1 MDDKN
6 KKETIAFKTLNKGN
20 HLEAEI
26 LLREIVSNG
35 TNNYAVYGSLA
46 ILCGKKG
53 EINEMVEYL
62 THSTTLNP
70 SYADGHFNLGIIYL
84 KKGDLNNAINYFLNT
99 IRIRPEDS
107 NALNMLG
114 VAYFKKGDI
123 KSSINYYLKAIKFNP
138 LNDNIYNNLATA
150 YSKSGALED
159 SLSTY
164 LRALKIDPKNFTTLF
179 NLGKLYQKNGDLEDA
194 LKTFK
199 KILRLKNINSLELVF
214 NEIGITLQKKEDFDE
229 AIKAY
234 LKAIKINKK
243 LIQAYNNLGYSQFQ
257 LEDFDSASSSFLKAT
272 KLNPNNAIARSSLA
286 RIYLQAGNYKEGLE
300 HYEYR
305 HKTSNLRNFPHASP
319 KIPIWSGKDSEN
331 PDKLLIVSEQGLGDT
346 LQFMRF
352 LPLLRKENRKVYF
365 CAQEKL
371 HGVIKN
377 SQIDL
382 DPLSPNEANNFSE
395 GKWVPLLSLPKILN
409 ITPTNQPIKAPY
421 IYSDK
426 FSLDKWK
433 SIFSN
438 YQEKI
443 IGIHWQGN
451 PDSEQGTHKGR
462 SLLLNEFAILAQNSN
477 CKFLSLQKGY
487 GEEQMK
493 DCLFKSKFVDFQRE
507 VNKIWD
513 FVETSSIIAN
523 CDLIITSDSAVAHLA
538 AGMGI
543 KTWLLLQKIPDWRW
557 GLKGSDTFWYENM
570 EIFRQVEKNNWR
582 EVMIK
587 VSIRLNDFLNY

>member
-1 MDDKN
+1 MDEKN
-6 KKETIAFKTLNKGN
+6 KKETLAFKTLNKGN

-53 EINEMVEYL
+53 NINEMVKYL
-62 THSTTLNP
+62 THATKLNP

-84 KKGDLNNAINYFLNT
+84 KRGNINNAINYFLNT
-99 IRIRPEDS
+99 IRIRPKDS
-107 NALNMLG
+107 EAQNMLG
-114 VAYFKKGDI
+114 VAYFQKGDI
-123 KSSINYYLKAIKFNP
+123 KSSINYYLKAIKFDQ
-138 LNDNIYNNLATA
+138 LNGNIYNNLSIA
-150 YSKSGALED
+150 YSKLGALD
-159 SLSTY
+159 ASLANY
-164 LRALKIDPKNFTTLF
+164 LKALKIDPKNFTTLF
-179 NLGKLYQKNGDLEDA
+179 NVGKLYQQKGDLEKA
-194 LKTFK
+194 LETFE
-199 KILRLKNINSLELVF
+199 KILSLKNVKSLELVY
-214 NEIGITLQKKEDFDE
+214 NEIGITLQKKEDFNS

-243 LIQAYNNLGYSQFQ
+243 LIQSYNNLGYAQFQ
-257 LEDFDSASSSFLKAT
+257 MEDFDSAASSFLSAI
-272 KLNPNNAIARSSLA
+272 KLNPKNAIAKTSLA
-286 RIYLQAGNYKEGLE
+286 RIYLQDGNYKEGLKN
-300 HYEYR
+300 YEYR
-305 HKTSNLRNFPHASP
+305 HKTSNIKNLPHASP
-319 KIPIWSGKDSEN
+319 NIPIWNGEDSER
-331 PDKLLIVSEQGLGDT
+331 PDKLLIISEQGLGDT

-352 LPLLRKENRKVYF
+352 LPLLRKKNQKVYF
-365 CAQEKL
+365 CAQENL

-382 DPLSPNEANNFSE
+382 NPLSPKEANRFSE
-395 GKWVPLLSLPKILN
+395 GKWAPLLSLPKILN
-409 ITPTNQPIKAPY
+409 ITPKNQLIKAPY
-421 IYSDK
+421 IYTDK
-426 FSLDKWK
+426 FSVDKWK
-433 SIFSN
+433 LLFSK
-438 YQEKI
+438 YKEKI

-462 SLLLNEFAILAQNSN
+462 SFLLNELAILAQNSK

-493 DCLFKSKFVDFQRE
+493 DCSFKNKFVDFQTE
-507 VNKIWD
+507 VDKIWD

-538 AGMGI
+538 AGMGK
-543 KTWLLLQKIPDWRW
+543 KTWLLIQKIPDWRW

-570 EIFRQVEKNNWR
+570 EIFRQVERNNWR

-587 VSIRLNDFLNY
+587 VSIRLNDFLNN